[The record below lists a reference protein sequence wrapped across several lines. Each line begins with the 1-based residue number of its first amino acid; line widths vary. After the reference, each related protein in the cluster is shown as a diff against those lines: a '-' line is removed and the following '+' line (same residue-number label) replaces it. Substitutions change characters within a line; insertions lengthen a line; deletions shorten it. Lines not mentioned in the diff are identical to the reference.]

1 MNLICYSRHGQG
13 QNISEIYNFVPVGE
27 NKKIHHRVQFV
38 S

>member
-1 MNLICYSRHGQG
+1 MNLIRYSRHGQG
-13 QNISEIYNFVPVGE
+13 QNISKIYNFVPVGE

>member
-1 MNLICYSRHGQG
+1 MNLICYSIHGQV
-13 QNISEIYNFVPVGE
+13 QNVSEIYNLVPVDE